1 MATNKQRQP
10 RSVML
15 SHADLLRLSD
25 QAAREGQTQSEVI
38 REAVRWYLD
47 NQENAAHDAREA
59 EVAKAIKYATD
70 QLVMAIKN
78 GVDRICKMLAR
89 QGIAISTLYEITWM
103 SLPDETAKK
112 AFEQAMAQAKK
123 RMAKHTEGDELA
135 LAEAM
140 KKHVGAQ

>member
-1 MATNKQRQP
+1 MATNKKHQA

-15 SHADLLRLSD
+15 SEADMERLSD
-25 QAAREGQTQSEVI
+25 QAVKEGQTQSEVI
-38 REAVRWYLD
+38 RKANRWYLD
-47 NQENAAHDAREA
+47 NQENATNDAREA

-70 QLVMAIKN
+70 QLVRAVTN

-89 QGIAISTLYEITWM
+89 QGIAVGILYEITWM

-123 RMAKHTEGDELA
+123 RMKKHVEIDEQA

-140 KKHVGAQ
+140 AKNVGGQ